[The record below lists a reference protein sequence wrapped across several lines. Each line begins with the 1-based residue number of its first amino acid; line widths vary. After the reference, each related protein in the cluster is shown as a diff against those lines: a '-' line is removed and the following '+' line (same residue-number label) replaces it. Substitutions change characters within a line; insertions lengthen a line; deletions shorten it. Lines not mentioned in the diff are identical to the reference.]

1 MSRIEAE
8 KAISVVSFIS
18 NSLRYINGIQLA
30 KFGNCSLLLVY
41 LFLYSY
47 EAEFIQKLIKDKQI
61 TEVKAFNLTF
71 MYIDD
76 VLSITNPK
84 FANIGELM

>member
-1 MSRIEAE
+1 MGA
-8 KAISVVSFIS
+8 
-18 NSLRYINGIQLA
+18 
-30 KFGNCSLLLVY
+30 NCSLLLVY

-61 TEVKAFNLTF
+61 TEVKAFDLTF

-76 VLSITNPK
+76 VLSINNPN
-84 FANIGELM
+84 FANCIPLMYPKEFDMKETTEIAFSASILDIYL